1 MNHKLT
7 YMCMI
12 SLLTNSVVHTVFIPS
27 YSYLIHT
34 VFIPYLLRLHT
45 VFILSSYRLHT
56 VLLTNSV
63 VHTVFIPSYSYLIH
77 TVLFIPSSYC
87 ILHIRI
93 LHIRILYLCILHI
106 EIKQPYTE
114 LFKDHQSLVRQQ
126 IFNNK
131 NNFYILT
138 IFIFFMVSLRI

>member
-27 YSYLIHT
+27 SYRIYS
-34 VFIPYLLRLHT
+34 VFIPYLYC
-45 VFILSSYRLHT
+45 F
-56 VLLTNSV
+56 
-63 VHTVFIPSYSYLIH
+63 HTVFIPSYSYLIH
-77 TVLFIPSSYC
+77 TVIF
-87 ILHIRI
+87 
-93 LHIRILYLCILHI
+93 ILYFTYTYSLFMHSTYR
-106 EIKQPYTE
+106 IKQPYTD